1 MSDTDV
7 AAYRANGVKWERAA
21 ADCAQERRML
31 RQALTRYGR
40 HDGSCD
46 RQWFTKGVCTCGL
59 DAALGEK
66 NDG

>member
-31 RQALTRYGR
+31 RQALTEARPHIWQGR
-40 HDGSCD
+40 IE
-46 RQWFTKGVCTCGL
+46 QAL
-59 DAALGEK
+59 AIIDAALGEK
-66 NDG
+66 NDGA